1 MKKSIKF
8 LSAFALLGTMFFTSC
23 NETEE
28 DVTPID
34 ATKPVATVSF
44 DDNNTGSLTAD
55 VTVTTSGDSAYIA
68 LGVNTTTIKSTRIY
82 LVKSEDNGI
91 TAPLVLTKDL
101 VGKAFDGTGNN
112 YDFDAKTT
120 YYEIPAALVGGSVGG
135 GSKFKLNIPLAL
147 RKGVT
152 SAKSDV
158 YTLWITNGAG
168 DLTNP
173 GKNRVL
179 GNAVITFKYTN
190 SSLINNYATTL
201 GNHKNSNLG
210 SLFATIDGTNYQR
223 DVADS
228 LDSREKSVDFAFVT
242 TGTTGTDAAFL
253 FGSLKDA
260 TIGVNTPGSR
270 FFNLDTW
277 TYKNDTKFATTS
289 VSKATFD
296 AIDDEAKLL
305 AEIPSIVNS
314 TKVSYS
320 IAPAN
325 TVFAFVTAG
334 GKKGLILVKTAS
346 GDGSTSGSADV
357 QVKVQR

>member
-8 LSAFALLGTMFFTSC
+8 FSAFALLGTMFFTSC
-23 NETEE
+23 NETSDE
-28 DVTPID
+28 VTPVD
-34 ATKPVATVSF
+34 TTKPVATVTF
-44 DDNNTGSLTAD
+44 DDANSGSLTAD
-55 VTVTTSGDSAYIA
+55 VVVTTSGDSAYIA

-120 YYEIPAALVGGSVGG
+120 YYEIPAALVGGSVNGG
-135 GSKFKLNIPLAL
+135 TKFKLNIPLAL
-147 RKGVT
+147 RKGVS

-201 GNHKNSNLG
+201 GNHKNNDLG

-223 DVADS
+223 IVADS
-228 LDSREKSVDFAFVT
+228 SDAREGSVDFAFVT
-242 TGTTGTDAAFL
+242 TGTTGTDAMFL

-260 TIGVNTPGSR
+260 TIGVNTAGSR

-277 TYKNDTKFATTS
+277 TVKNDTKFATTS
-289 VSKATFD
+289 ISKSTFD
-296 AIDDEAKLL
+296 SIDDEAKLL
-305 AEIPSIVNS
+305 AEIPSSVSS

-320 IAPAN
+320 VAPSN

-334 GKKGLILVKTAS
+334 GKKGLILIKTAS
-346 GDGSTSGSADV
+346 GDGSTSGSAEV